1 MCIFEYKLIFYHLN
15 VYKVCLRLTNVF
27 KVLCHFQFVFTLRK
41 RFFLIS
47 LRRVFVLFKSDIK
60 VYRVTYNRV
69 LLNEYKLVNHE
80 ITSVFK
86 LIKKK

>member
-1 MCIFEYKLIFYHLN
+1 MLLSIRIY
-15 VYKVCLRLTNVF
+15 F
-27 KVLCHFQFVFTLRK
+27 KK
-41 RFFLIS
+41 KIFLIT

-60 VYRVTYNRV
+60 VFRVTYNRV

-80 ITSVFK
+80 ITSIFE